1 VIKEMLLD
9 HTRLADL
16 SFEIGTI
23 RPPSEGGSY
32 SLLIRVTRNC
42 PWNQCTFCYGRPYN
56 HEKFEMRSLEEMK
69 ADIDNAGAIYDEIK
83 KVSWEL
89 GYGGDINNKVG
100 ESLIKGIPGLSSSHS
115 FINVFNWLYS
125 GASTAFLQDADS
137 LITPTSRLVEIIRYL
152 KERFPS
158 LNRVTSYARA
168 KTIFK
173 KKDEELKQLYEAGLS
188 RLHIG
193 LETGDDELLKKV
205 KKGVTAEEHIQA
217 GIKVKKAGMELSEY
231 IMPGLGGRAM
241 LEQHAKNTARVLSE
255 INPDFIRSRPFTP
268 LPGTPLFDEYRNGEL
283 ELLSPHECL
292 KEMKIFIEGLD
303 VTSRVCFDHF
313 RNPAYRTESG
323 NLYHLFKQDYDGY
336 KFPEEKG
343 VVLNLIEEGLTVD
356 EGRYLQQE
364 DYIRLGSL

>member
-1 VIKEMLLD
+1 MLFQD
-9 HTRLADL
+9 TNLADL
-16 SFEIGTI
+16 SYEIGTI

-56 HEKFEMRSLEEMK
+56 HEKFKMRSLEEVK
-69 ADIDNAGAIYDEIK
+69 ADIDTVWTIQDQIK
-83 KVSWEL
+83 KISWQF
-89 GYGGDINNKVG
+89 GYGGGINNELG
-100 ESLIKGIPGLSSSHS
+100 AALIREIPGLSRNHS
-115 FINVFNWLYS
+115 FINVFNWMYS
-125 GASTAFLQDADS
+125 GARTAFLQDADS
-137 LITPTSRLVEIIRYL
+137 LIVPTSQLVKIIEYM

-158 LNRVTSYARA
+158 INRVTSYARA
-168 KTIFK
+168 KTLYK
-173 KKDEELKQLYEAGLS
+173 KKDQELEELQKTGLS

-205 KKGVTAEEHIQA
+205 KKGVSAKEHIQA
-217 GIKVKKAGMELSEY
+217 GKKVKKSGIELSEY
-231 IMPGLGGRAM
+231 IMPGLGGRNM

-268 LPGTPLFDEYRNGEL
+268 IPGTPLFDEYTNGEL
-283 ELLSPHECL
+283 ELLSPYECL
-292 KEMKIFIEGLD
+292 KEMEIFIKDLD

-313 RNPAYRTESG
+313 RNPAYRTGSG
-323 NLYHLFKQDYDGY
+323 HLYHLFKQDYDGY

-343 VVLNLIEEGLTVD
+343 VVLNLIKEGLSVD
-356 EGRYLQQE
+356 EGRYLQQQ